1 MLEKVCTLT
10 DLTPQ
15 VGVPALIQGEQVAIF
30 RLNDGRVYAIS
41 NYDPFSQANV
51 IARGIT
57 GNLKG
62 FDVVASPVYKQHF
75 DLKTGQCLEDA
86 SVTLKTYPV
95 QLDGDNVLIA
105 YS

>member
-15 VGVPALIQGEQVAIF
+15 VGVPALIQGEQIAIF
-30 RLNDGRVYAIS
+30 RLNDGNVYAIS
-41 NYDPFSQANV
+41 NFDPFSKANV

-62 FDVVASPVYKQHF
+62 CDVVASPVYKQHF

-86 SVTLKTYPV
+86 SVKLKTYPV
-95 QLDGDNVLIA
+95 KVDGENVLIA